1 MKIIK
6 YLTFPLGI
14 FICFASVYAQGNATF
29 LPGDNII
36 QQGDALRPQ
45 ESSVPDAQLYL
56 PETFEQTDILPPL
69 RRPADI
75 PVPPSPKKPSII
87 RAGFNIG
94 AQYGQFDTLPYSDI
108 FFSPYM
114 QIAWFYMSYD
124 IPLRFDWTSAFVT
137 ALWTTKAALVSKITF
152 DFQYSSTKTNTFFQ
166 RIGISVVT
174 NQSISIGHGRF
185 FYDYHPNLFGP
196 YEVFKTLSFQMDT
209 KYIGFN
215 YLLANIAQPDLMAI
229 ELYTKPLS
237 GIKNPRAQFLK
248 DLKLYFVYGTDLD
261 PFQSFSPGLY
271 LFSPSSNPFPLNM
284 IEAGVEFPLA
294 QKKNIFDF
302 MIYVDYAHIFG
313 GSSSINVDFTIP
325 SGSGLTGGFLMMF
338 GQIVPIRFEVSQ
350 AFGSW
355 QPRWVNEFY
364 YIDRPN
370 INQDGVIRLPKVQTT
385 IPNLTY
391 YNASLGVQ
399 LLKQNVFINLE
410 IYGDFKLNDMWFK
423 ASLDMGQELLK
434 FFTVGISW
442 TVRNILK
449 QGLGYSPNNTVLEI
463 SARYHM
469 LPNMTWEL
477 LWKQSGMM
485 ESVFTETTSGNLVHT
500 IDAKQFIFIGANFS
514 YRY

>member
-56 PETFEQTDILPPL
+56 PETFEQTEILPPL

-75 PVPPSPKKPSII
+75 PVPLVPKKTSIF

-114 QIAWFYMSYD
+114 QIAWFYISYD

-137 ALWTTKAALVSKITF
+137 ALWTPKAALVSKITF
-152 DFQYSSTKTNTFFQ
+152 DFQYAGTKTNAIFK
-166 RIGISVVT
+166 RIGISVAT

-196 YEVFKTLSFQMDT
+196 YEVFKTLSFQIDT

-215 YLLANIAQPDLMAI
+215 YLLANIAQPDLMAL
-229 ELYTKPLS
+229 ELYIKPLS
-237 GIKNPRAQFLK
+237 GVKNLQAQFLK
-248 DLKLYFVYGTDLD
+248 DLKLYFIYGTDLD

-271 LFSPSSNPFPLNM
+271 LFSPSSNPFPLNI
-284 IEAGVEFPLA
+284 IETGLEFPLA
-294 QKKNIFDF
+294 QKKNVFDF

-313 GSSSINVDFTIP
+313 GSSPINADFTIP
-325 SGSGLTGGFLMMF
+325 AGSGLSGGFLMTF
-338 GQIVPIRFEVSQ
+338 GKIVPIRFEVSQ

-370 INQDGVIRLPKVQTT
+370 INQNGSIRLPKVQTT
-385 IPNLTY
+385 VPNLTY
-391 YNASLGVQ
+391 YNASLGIQV
-399 LLKQNVFINLE
+399 LKQNVFINLE

-442 TVRNILK
+442 TVRNIIK
-449 QGLGYSPNNTVLEI
+449 EGLGYSPNNTVLEI

-485 ESVFTETTSGNLVHT
+485 ESVFAETTSGNLVHT